1 MKILQVR
8 AVIDQLRRPIA
19 DATFAELRDHQQN
32 ENGLCLPFPH
42 DFELLER
49 YVRKRHLDV
58 IIEIMGSAFKFSGR
72 QRRLAAM
79 AIGRL
84 FDGKPL
90 DESIL
95 RIDPDCFGQ
104 SLLRARFLGDP
115 AKAGAEYVIGK
126 EFDYLAQGVPRTPAM
141 VLCHLA
147 NLLIPKT
154 RTAAVVTSVRNEGPW
169 ILEWI
174 AFYRALNFDNIIIFH
189 NDSDDGSD
197 ALLRELYSAGLIHLI
212 RNEVAPTVSPQ
223 KKAFNYSVHLLPIIH
238 SHQWVCYFDADEFL
252 WPLVPGIDTVEA
264 LIARI
269 LKESTTHG
277 GLSAEEV
284 SAILV
289 HWRWFASSAQFE
301 WSDGNVIERF
311 LSSRPN
317 AHVKAIARP
326 EAIWSMDRL
335 HCPTFSSSA
344 KTVDSSG
351 YRLMAVKEQI
361 EPPRYENCQL
371 NHYFAKSFEEFALKK
386 ARGRGATG
394 VNAAQRDYANFSWG
408 TEDVVAQQLPN
419 EAVCARTRNLVR
431 QYLSIPAVRE
441 HLTFILRTSRQRLAD
456 LDTQVNLRR
465 VYSSV
470 TGIRAGPP
478 P

>member
-1 MKILQVR
+1 VKSLPVR

-19 DATFAELRDHQQN
+19 DATLAELRGHEQS
-32 ENGLCLPFPH
+32 ENGLYLPFPP
-42 DFELLER
+42 DFKLLER
-49 YVRKRHLDV
+49 LVRKRELNG
-58 IIEIMGSAFKFSGR
+58 IIEIVGSAFKFSSR

-95 RIDPDCFGQ
+95 KIDPECFGQ
-104 SLLRARFLGDP
+104 SLLRARFLADP
-115 AKAGAEYVIGK
+115 AKARIEDVIGK
-126 EFDYLAQGVPRTPAM
+126 EFDCLAQGVPRTPAM
-141 VLCHLA
+141 VLCHIA
-147 NLLIPKT
+147 NLLVPKT
-154 RTAAVVTSVRNEGPW
+154 RNAVVVTSVRNEGPW
-169 ILEWI
+169 IVEWI
-174 AFYRALNFDNIIIFH
+174 AFYRAINFDNIIIFY

-197 ALLRELYSAGLIHLI
+197 ALLRELDSAGLIHLV

-252 WPLVPGIDTVEA
+252 WPLVAGIDTVDA
-264 LIARI
+264 LIAHI

-277 GLSAEEV
+277 SLSPEEV

-289 HWRWFASSAQFE
+289 HWRWFASSGQFE

-311 LSSRPN
+311 VSSRPN

-335 HCPTFSSSA
+335 HCPTFSSFA

-351 YRLMAVKEQI
+351 YRLMAVKEQV

-394 VNAAQRDYANFSWG
+394 LNAAQRDYANFSWG
-408 TEDVVAQQLPN
+408 TEDVVVQQLPN
-419 EAVCARTRNLVR
+419 EAISARTRDLVR
-431 QYLSIPAVRE
+431 QYLSIPGVRE
-441 HLTFILRTSRQRLAD
+441 HLTFILQTSRQRLAD

-470 TGIRAGPP
+470 TGLRAGPP
-478 P
+478 A